1 MRFRCS
7 NALLPFAAGA
17 CAAFLFSAPP
27 LSACQICVPF
37 PTISTADY
45 LIDGYAVVLAREDP
59 ERPFHYRSVE
69 VLKGDPGPEKIE
81 LFLNS
86 PTRRTLA
93 VFPERSMVLVKPKSD
108 EQASWRSTGMADE
121 VFEPIV
127 REILDRAPLWENEPN
142 TRATFFS
149 KYLGHADPQL
159 RTLAHLEVARAP
171 YSTIR
176 TFGGILS
183 RDQIHAYLKNFRYVE
198 WHALYILLLAQS
210 EDPTDHEFI
219 TESFHSATHFH
230 STLQL
235 AAWTTAFIELEGM
248 AAIEFIEKE
257 YFLKTSHSAKELV
270 EIIRALSVHGTYAS
284 PALRNRIV
292 ASYGTLLTLSPALTS
307 QITEDLIAWERTEF
321 AEEIGKFV
329 ADNPLS
335 FDLPTTL
342 RLRAYA
348 RRAQNK

>member
-1 MRFRCS
+1 MNIPGS
-7 NALLPFAAGA
+7 LLIGTMLLLTAGM
-17 CAAFLFSAPP
+17 LH
-27 LSACQICVPF
+27 ACQICVPF
-37 PTISTADY
+37 PQTSSAD
-45 LIDGYAVVLAREDP
+45 LLLGSEAVVLAREDP
-59 ERPFHYRSVE
+59 ERPFRYRSVE
-69 VLKGDPGPEKIE
+69 VLKGDPGPEKID
-81 LFLNS
+81 LFVNS
-86 PTRRTLA
+86 STRRTLA
-93 VFPERSMVLVKPKSD
+93 VFPERSMVLVKPRKD
-108 EQASWRSTGMADE
+108 EPSAWRSAGMADE
-121 VFEPIV
+121 IFEPIV
-127 REILDRAPLWENEPN
+127 REILGRAPIWEKEPN
-142 TRATFFS
+142 KRALFFS
-149 KYLGHADPQL
+149 KHLGHSDPQV

-171 YSTIR
+171 YATIR
-176 TFGGILS
+176 TLGGIIS
-183 RDQIHAYLKNFRYVE
+183 REQIHTYLQNFRYME

-210 EDPTDHEFI
+210 EDPNDRQFI

-248 AAIEFIEKE
+248 AAIEIIEKE
-257 YFLKTSHSAKELV
+257 YFLKTSHSAKELA
-270 EIIRALSVHGTYAS
+270 EIIRALSVHGTDAS

-292 ASYGTLLTLSPALTS
+292 ASYGTLITLSPALTS
-307 QITEDLIAWERTEF
+307 QIAEDLIAWERTEF